1 MKKLLNFKNIAIA
14 ALIIYVLLQWFNP
27 GGVMPGGRTIRRTIK
42 IDGKKYEVLKHTID
56 TIEVEKVKVVT
67 KKGEDIVHEV
77 IDVDT
82 LVLKEL
88 VNVDTAAL
96 LKDYLAKVVY
106 KDTLTLD
113 GGLGTIA
120 LTDTITKNRILGRTW
135 DAKVKERIIKE
146 ELIVKEP
153 AKAQLYYGLNAGFNK
168 EDYVSAVGGGLILKT
183 KKDKLYQFNL
193 GVNNRT
199 TDGTN
204 GGFSPYVGFGTY
216 WKIKVKK

>member
-1 MKKLLNFKNIAIA
+1 MKKFVNFKNIAIA
-14 ALIIYVLLQWFNP
+14 ALIIYILLQWFNP
-27 GGVMPGGRTIRRTIK
+27 GGVMPGGRTIR

-56 TIEVEKVKVVT
+56 TIEVEKTKIVT
-67 KKGEDIVHEV
+67 KKGADIIHEV

-146 ELIVKEP
+146 ELIVKET
-153 AKAQLYYGLNAGFNK
+153 AKTQLYYGLNAGFNR
-168 EDYVSAVGGGLILKT
+168 EDYVSAVGAGLILKT
-183 KKDKLYQFNL
+183 KKDKIYQFGL

-204 GGFSPYVGFGTY
+204 GSFSPYVGFGTY

>member
-1 MKKLLNFKNIAIA
+1 MKKFVNFKNIAIA

-27 GGVMPGGRTIRRTIK
+27 GGVMPGGRTIR

-88 VNVDTAAL
+88 VNVDSAAI
-96 LKDYLAKVVY
+96 LKDYLAKIVY
-106 KDTLTLD
+106 KDTLVLD

-146 ELIVKEP
+146 EMIVKEP
-153 AKAQLYYGLNAGFNK
+153 ARNQVYYGLNAGFNK
-168 EDYVSAVGGGLILKT
+168 EDYVSAIGAGVILKT
-183 KKDKLYQFNL
+183 KKDKIYQL
-193 GVNNRT
+193 GIGVNNRT

-204 GGFSPYVGFGTY
+204 GAFSPYVGF
-216 WKIKVKK
+216 

>member
-1 MKKLLNFKNIAIA
+1 MKKFVNFKNIAIA
-14 ALIIYVLLQWFNP
+14 ALVIYILLQWFNP
-27 GGVMPGGRTIRRTIK
+27 GGVMPGGRTIR

-56 TIEVEKVKVVT
+56 TVEVEKIKTVT
-67 KKGEDIVHEV
+67 KKGEDIIHEV

-82 LVLKEL
+82 LVLREL

-106 KDTLTLD
+106 KDTLRLD
-113 GGLGTIA
+113 DGLGFVA
-120 LTDTITKNRILGRTW
+120 VTDTIHKNRIDGRTFT
-135 DAKVKERIIKE
+135 ANVKERIIKE

-153 AKAQLYYGLNAGFNK
+153 AKNQLYYGLNAGFNR
-168 EDYVSAVGGGLILKT
+168 EDYVSAIGAGVILKT
-183 KKDKLYQFNL
+183 KKDKIYQLGL

-199 TDGTN
+199 MDGTN
-204 GGFSPYVGFGTY
+204 GSFSPYVGFGTY

>member
-1 MKKLLNFKNIAIA
+1 MKKFVNFKNIAIA
-14 ALIIYVLLQWFNP
+14 ALVIYALLQWFNP
-27 GGVMPGGRTIRRTIK
+27 GGVMPGGRTIR
-42 IDGKKYEVLKHTID
+42 IDGKKYEVIKHTID
-56 TIEVEKVKVVT
+56 TIEVEKTKVVT
-67 KKGEDIVHEV
+67 KKGKDIVHEI

-82 LVLKEL
+82 FVL
-88 VNVDTAAL
+88 NQPVDTASI

-153 AKAQLYYGLNAGFNK
+153 AKAQLYYGLNGGFNK
-168 EDYVSAVGGGLILKT
+168 ADFVSSVGAGLILKT
-183 KKDKLYQFNL
+183 KKDKLYQFGV

-204 GGFSPYVGFGTY
+204 GSFSPYVGFGTY

>member
-27 GGVMPGGRTIRRTIK
+27 GGVMPGGRTIK

-88 VNVDTAAL
+88 VNVDSAAIL
-96 LKDYLAKVVY
+96 RDYLAKVVY
-106 KDTLTLD
+106 KDTLVLD

-183 KKDKLYQFNL
+183 KKDK
-193 GVNNRT
+193 
-199 TDGTN
+199 
-204 GGFSPYVGFGTY
+204 
-216 WKIKVKK
+216 